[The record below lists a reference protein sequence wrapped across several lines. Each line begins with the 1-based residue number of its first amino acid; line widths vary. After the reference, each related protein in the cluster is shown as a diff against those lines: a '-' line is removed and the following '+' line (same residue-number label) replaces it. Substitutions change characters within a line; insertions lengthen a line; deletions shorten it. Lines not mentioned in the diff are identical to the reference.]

1 MRAVASMMS
10 RLLHTALTVTGT
22 RPGTPTLMGGW
33 GRLAAAAPLT
43 LLARGGIQEQTCAI
57 GFPTPRPATAARRT
71 EAADDLV
78 VAVGEQQLVA

>member
-1 MRAVASMMS
+1 MMS

-22 RPGTPTLMGGW
+22 RPGTPTLMGGWGRLGW

-57 GFPTPRPATAARRT
+57 GFPTPRPTTAARRT